1 MPTLIITSKVTK
13 GYEHWAKSY
22 DSAEEL
28 RVSQYGIKTIYR
40 GHDAEDPTT
49 IRVVMNTPTMEA
61 LQQHMQNDAELMA
74 DAGGDPSP
82 EATTI
87 VVCSD

>member
-1 MPTLIITSKVTK
+1 MPTLIITSKITK
-13 GYEHWAKSY
+13 GYDRWVNAY

-28 RVSQYGIKTIYR
+28 RVSQYGIKTLYR
-40 GHDAEDPTT
+40 GHDAEDVNT
-49 IRVVMNTPTMEA
+49 IRVVMNTPSMEA
-61 LQQHMQNDAELMA
+61 LQKHMETDAELMA